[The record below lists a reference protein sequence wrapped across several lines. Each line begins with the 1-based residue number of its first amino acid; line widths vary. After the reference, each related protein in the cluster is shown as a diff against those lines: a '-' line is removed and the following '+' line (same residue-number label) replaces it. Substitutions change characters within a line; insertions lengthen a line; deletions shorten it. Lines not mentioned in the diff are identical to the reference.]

1 MLPRS
6 TWLAALGAFE
16 AAARLQNFAHAGAE
30 LHLTASA
37 ISHHVRKLEGQLGVV
52 LFQRHARGV
61 SLTPAGRAL
70 ADATAASLGEIESVL
85 SGFERERS
93 AERVRITM
101 LPSFAAC
108 WFMPRIAKFA
118 SANPSVR
125 LTVDADRA
133 LSRFEPG
140 GPDLGIRYGLGQYT
154 GLATQFLMGD
164 AMFPAAAPTLPGVK
178 KVKTAADI
186 AQLPLIGDLSLQG
199 WRDWFR
205 EAGVSRVKLDA
216 LHHIADTSDA
226 MDAAAGGLG
235 AVLARMRLAGDHLKS
250 GRLVRLPG
258 PEMPTRYAYYLVH
271 PRDRPLTP
279 AAAKLAAFIRA
290 EATAG

>member
-1 MLPRS
+1 MIPRS

-16 AAARLQNFAHAGAE
+16 AAARHQNFAHAATE

-37 ISHHVRKLEGQLGVV
+37 ISHHVRKLESQLGVT

-61 SLTPAGRAL
+61 ALTPEGRML
-70 ADATAASLGEIESVL
+70 ADATASSLLEIDSVL
-85 SGFERERS
+85 AGLDRDRS
-93 AERVRITM
+93 IERVRITM

-118 SANPSVR
+118 ALHPHLR

-140 GPDLGIRYGLGQYT
+140 GPELGIRFGVGQYL
-154 GLATQFLMGD
+154 GLASQYLMDD
-164 AMFPAAAPTLPGVK
+164 AMFPMATAALAKKIKAP
-178 KVKTAADI
+178 ADI
-186 AQLPLIGDLSLQG
+186 AKHPLIGDIALQG

-205 EAGVSRVKLDA
+205 AAGVPRARVGA

-235 AVLARMRLAGDHLKS
+235 VVLGRKRLASTHLKN
-250 GRLVRLPG
+250 GTLVALPG
-258 PEMPTRYAYYLVH
+258 PELVTRYAYYLVH
-271 PRDRPLTP
+271 PNDRALTP
-279 AAAKLAAFIRA
+279 AAAKLAAWIRA
-290 EATAG
+290 EANS

>member
-37 ISHHVRKLEGQLGVV
+37 ISHHVRKLEAQLGVT
-52 LFQRHARGV
+52 LFRRHARGV
-61 SLTPAGRAL
+61 SLTPAGRTL
-70 ADATAASLGEIESVL
+70 ADATAASLTEIESVL
-85 SGFERERS
+85 AGFERERK
-93 AERVRITM
+93 AERVRVTM

-108 WFMPRIAKFA
+108 WFMPRVAKFA
-118 SANPSVR
+118 AMHPDIR
-125 LTVDADRA
+125 LTIDADRA

-140 GPDLGIRYGLGQYT
+140 GPDLGIRYGLGQYA
-154 GLATQFLMGD
+154 GLATHHLMDD
-164 AMFPAAAPTLPGVK
+164 AMFPAASPKLPGVR
-178 KVKTAADI
+178 KVKAAADI

-205 EAGVSRVKLDA
+205 VAGVSRARIDA

-235 AVLARMRLAGDHLKS
+235 AVLARKRLATEHLAS

-258 PEMPTRYAYYLVH
+258 PEMSTRYAYYLVH
-271 PRDRPLTP
+271 PQDRPLSP
-279 AAAKLAAFIRA
+279 AAMKLSAWIRA
-290 EATAG
+290 QAAS